1 MMMTAAGC
9 ALGTKPEGCDDM
21 QANADERGMQETE
34 SNLVLVVAPGL
45 HEGKTRGRSTPSEKG
60 NLTRSHTHTLDV
72 SLDHLRDEL
81 VKAALA
87 LPALRTEK
95 TSELAVASRWQR

>member
-1 MMMTAAGC
+1 MTMTAAGC

-21 QANADERGMQETE
+21 QANANERGMQETE
-34 SNLVLVVAPGL
+34 SSLVLVVAPGL
-45 HEGKTRGRSTPSEKG
+45 HARKSRERQHPKRGTQRG
-60 NLTRSHTHTLDV
+60 SHTHTLDV

-95 TSELAVASRWQR
+95 TSELAVASRGQR